1 MIIHIFWSFINMP
14 RIWYSK
20 ISIKWFFTKIAATVL
35 DFNQEER
42 EKTGL
47 DGQPSG
53 WLSSFFGQPSAAQR
67 PHHRRTNST
76 EIHEAT
82 GIDMSLAQ
90 AFVAFLQTE
99 STPKTPMRLPLK
111 GINWVYTIREF
122 PQSIEILSEICALL
136 N

>member
-1 MIIHIFWSFINMP
+1 M
-14 RIWYSK
+14 
-20 ISIKWFFTKIAATVL
+20 

-53 WLSSFFGQPSAAQR
+53 WLSSFFGQPSATQR

-111 GINWVYTIREF
+111 GIN
-122 PQSIEILSEICALL
+122 
-136 N
+136 